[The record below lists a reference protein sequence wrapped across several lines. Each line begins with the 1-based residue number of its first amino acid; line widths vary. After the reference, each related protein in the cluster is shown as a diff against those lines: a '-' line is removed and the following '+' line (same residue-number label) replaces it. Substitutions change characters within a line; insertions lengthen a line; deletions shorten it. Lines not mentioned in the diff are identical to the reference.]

1 MTLSVRNYFF
11 DPLSWQAGYADCN
24 PNSTPQILLGGVI
37 SRLETA
43 PLAVFLFAQIVKE
56 CAKTAF
62 HCSHLAFQLAYLS
75 LSYGTLGLIE
85 GPEGDDITHTIEK
98 GLDSTWKAAG
108 FTITTPML
116 LPLSLIAPDLCPEV
130 TEVFG
135 LYTPKKPLFEDRFFR
150 RPIPCSVPRP
160 APPVVVHERPPIA
173 EPTPYDVQERP
184 TIAEPTPYDVPER
197 PPIAEPT
204 PYDVQERPTIAEPT
218 PYDVPERPPTVETFS
233 DHLSTVISCPPAEIP
248 PPLREVMDPHE
259 AAPIL
264 LNRFFHGMR
273 ELRESF
279 GVEVLAPF
287 ESSTPPVE
295 ISSKLD
301 QFKEL
306 VEVEVLQA
314 LVDSVKVDTSSTRAV
329 IDVLVDSK
337 AIEGQ
342 LLDVMKLL
350 QKFSDAELDDILSQ
364 HSLGTLVRSVS
375 ADWVLVLSHLSH
387 STRIQALTNL
397 GRYELDYNE
406 VMTFCRSCFDR
417 FLVNRLSQ
425 AAQRL
430 LTFHDDDLALVTGQ
444 TTDEAYRQINNRYRV
459 YDDHVRSAMS
469 TVRVSTPVYEVA
481 SKKVQV
487 NQQGFVQKAKEAG
500 EVAFSPVMT
509 HSEFIQLVDRIQARL
524 TDRHQEYTAD
534 SQLPSPEDLLSS
546 LKRNANLKLWIDWTG
561 KEGEV
566 PPKETLQLHAILKY
580 FSECRDWIE
589 EKELV
594 TPLEQGVFG
603 LSYLIQKCVTGQ
615 KGGVEDFYAT
625 MPVEYQ
631 TEQVEM
637 DILEKMKLFVD
648 SILQRTLHLQSG
660 SRKFVEGVV
669 GVENLEEFA
678 HSELF
683 MRNRLA
689 PHIGLKQPVT
699 FDYWSSYVE
708 GRLLEMSVAQAVEAF
723 YNHLTPE
730 TLLSQVK
737 RQLDTLLENER
748 GNAFI
753 TTSIERLLGTRSLHE
768 IFDYDTVDLDEG
780 GWKTVFSTKEEVV
793 LELLVKLGYLKYS
806 D

>member
-160 APPVVVHERPPIA
+160 APPVVVH
-173 EPTPYDVQERP
+173 
-184 TIAEPTPYDVPER
+184 ER